1 MKTIYSLTFGALTL
15 LLVGCVH
22 FPTKSAD
29 ITYSPTTKQGDV
41 IELAIEVAR
50 SMDFP
55 PATKIDKANGIVEFG
70 AFGHP
75 MLGITAQVRVKS
87 EGELEVNVTRGSE
100 YVPLGVD
107 KTADEFRSKLEE
119 RLHEVAGV
127 AK

>member
-1 MKTIYSLTFGALTL
+1 MKTIYSLAFGALIL

-29 ITYSPTTKQGDV
+29 IAYSPAIKQGDV
-41 IELAIEVAR
+41 IEMAIEVAR
-50 SMDFP
+50 SLDFP

-70 AFGHP
+70 AFGQP

-87 EGELEVNVTRGSE
+87 EGQLEVNVTRGSE

-107 KTADEFRSKLEE
+107 KKADEFRDKLEE
-119 RLHEVAGV
+119 RLRTAS
-127 AK
+127 K